1 MFNIF
6 DYIEQFEKELLMGS
20 IDIMDKIAFVS
31 FLLGLIAPYID
42 NRFNLFFWFYGNE
55 TYNDTVYTIF
65 GISFMQYVIASFISS
80 VVFFIVN
87 FLSISYFFQNKIYNF

>member
-1 MFNIF
+1 
-6 DYIEQFEKELLMGS
+6 MGS
-20 IDIMDKIAFVS
+20 IDIMDKIAFKIAFVS

-80 VVFFIVN
+80 VVF
-87 FLSISYFFQNKIYNF
+87 LLLISLVYLIFFKIKYTIFKDKSEI